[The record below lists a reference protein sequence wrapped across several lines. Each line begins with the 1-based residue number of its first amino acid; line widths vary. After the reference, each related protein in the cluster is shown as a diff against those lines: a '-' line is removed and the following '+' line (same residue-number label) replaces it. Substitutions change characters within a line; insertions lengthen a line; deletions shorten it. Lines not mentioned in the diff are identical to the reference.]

1 MKNIYPQVS
10 YKIDRIPDTNLVE
23 PFNIEIDGT
32 PTVLAKMNYAAPDIN
47 MDNFKSAQIANYHVD
62 ISEDKNSVIQT
73 VTFDIVEESDYRT
86 LENIVNNDPK
96 RLFEHD
102 LFLRKFSRW
111 LNVDKGYYDIRI
123 TRTE

>member
-10 YKIDRIPDTNLVE
+10 YKIDRIPDTNLAE
-23 PFNIEIDGT
+23 PFDIEINGT
-32 PTVLAKMNYAAPDIN
+32 PTILAKMNYVVPDIN
-47 MDNFKSAQIANYHVD
+47 MDNFKSAQIANYRVN

-73 VTFDIVEESDYRT
+73 VTFDMVEESDYRT
-86 LENIVNNDPK
+86 LENIVNNDPD

-111 LNVDKGYYDIRI
+111 LNADKGYYDVRI